1 MSLRPR
7 RVPALLSLLAFLA
20 SCAAIAATATLVFVE
35 ESRELRAD
43 LSTTVAVAVAVVTL
57 LAPPAVRPDPALIGR
72 RRRGAA
78 ALGRL
83 LVRLCWL
90 LRVGVLG
97 AAAWVITWNTDSAAI
112 QPLAAGLVA
121 LGMVLA
127 VVMQAGQHLAGFVTA
142 ADDLRGRG
150 WLSRAGAIVVAA
162 VAAGSAGYLAALT
175 ERLRDLVVSPVWE
188 LTRETWGLPGFF
200 AVLLTALWAIVVLLL
215 LAGVAG
221 AAMLSVAQVLGPG
234 NAVGRWLA
242 AHSPVKLTRHVNGVR
257 VSITSFTDSGRPSKR
272 AARWLYEE
280 LRHTSGPLPPEF
292 IRMLADDVERARAE
306 LVRETGRNVGVALRA
321 VGDHEELVLEH
332 PAADGGASGEPG
344 EVRPL
349 RDFPEAAA
357 LRRIRLALHD
367 PVTGLPSVVRCSAH
381 GEFEAPT
388 DEPDWLTA
396 PGHEDL
402 LREVVRYPPGPVW
415 VRDRLGLPAVDPG
428 W

>member
-7 RVPALLSLLAFLA
+7 RVPAFLSLLSFLA
-20 SCAAIAATATLVFVE
+20 SLAAVGASVTLVLVE

-57 LAPPAVRPDPALIGR
+57 LSPPAVRPDPALAGR

-83 LVRLCWL
+83 LVRLAWL
-90 LRVGVLG
+90 LRVGVNG
-97 AAAWVITWNTDSAAI
+97 AAAWAITWNTDSAAI

-121 LGMVLA
+121 LTMVLA
-127 VVMQAGQHLAGFVTA
+127 VVVQTGQHLAGFVTA

-150 WLSRAGAIVVAA
+150 WLSRAGAIVVGA

-175 ERLRDLVVSPVWE
+175 ERFRDLIVSPVWE

-200 AVLLTALWAIVVLLL
+200 AGLLTALWTLVVLLL

-221 AAMLSVAQVLGPG
+221 VAMLSVAQLLGPG

-242 AHSPVKLTRHVNGVR
+242 EHSPVKLTRHVNGVR
-257 VSITSFTDSGRPSKR
+257 VSITSVTDSGRPSKR
-272 AARWLYEE
+272 AARWLDQE
-280 LRHTSGPLPPEF
+280 LRHTSGPLPLEF
-292 IRMLADDVERARAE
+292 LQLLADDVEQARAE
-306 LVRETGRNVGVALRA
+306 LARGTDPGASVALRA

-332 PAADGGASGEPG
+332 TSAGDGPSGMRAE
-344 EVRPL
+344 PL
-349 RDFPEAAA
+349 RDFREAAA
-357 LRRIRLALHD
+357 LRRIRLALRD
-367 PVTGLPSVVRCSAH
+367 PVTGLPSVVRCSPG
-381 GEFEAPT
+381 GELAAPV
-388 DEPDWLTA
+388 DEPGWLSA

-402 LREVVRYPPGPVW
+402 LKEVVRHPPGPVW
-415 VRDRLGLPAVDPG
+415 VRERLGLPAVEPD

>member
-7 RVPALLSLLAFLA
+7 RVPAFLSLLTFLA
-20 SCAAIAATATLVFVE
+20 SLTVVVASVALVLLE

-43 LSTTVAVAVAVVTL
+43 LSTTIAVAVAVVTL
-57 LAPPAVRPDPALIGR
+57 LAPPAVTPDPALAGR

-90 LRVGVLG
+90 LRVGVNG
-97 AAAWVITWNTDSAAI
+97 AAAWVITWNAGSAAI

-121 LGMVLA
+121 LSMVLA
-127 VVMQAGQHLAGFVTA
+127 VVVQAGQHLAGFVTA

-150 WLSRAGAIVVAA
+150 LLRAGTIVVAA
-162 VAAGSAGYLAALT
+162 VTAGCAGYLAALT
-175 ERLRDLVVSPVWE
+175 ERFRDLIVNPVWE

-200 AVLLTALWAIVVLLL
+200 AVLLTALWTIVIVLL

-221 AAMLSVAQVLGPG
+221 AAMLSVAQLLGPG
-234 NAVGRWLA
+234 NAVGQWLA
-242 AHSPVKLTRHVNGVR
+242 EHSPVKLTRHVNGVR
-257 VSITSFTDSGRPSKR
+257 VSITSFAESGRPSKR

-280 LRHTSGPLPPEF
+280 LRHTTGPLPAEF
-292 IRMLADDVERARAE
+292 IQMLAGEVERARAE
-306 LVRETGRNVGVALRA
+306 LTRATGQDMSVALRA

-332 PAADGGASGEPG
+332 PSAAGGPSGTRA
-344 EVRPL
+344 EVL

-367 PVTGLPSVVRCSAH
+367 PVTGLPSAVRCSPG
-381 GEFEAPT
+381 GEFEAPRG
-388 DEPDWLTA
+388 EPDWLTA

-402 LREVVRYPPGPVW
+402 LREVVRHPPGPVW
-415 VRDRLGLPAVDPG
+415 VRRRLGLPAIEPD